1 MSLVDCSINN
11 ITLPKLSSY
20 FDNLNY
26 SNSLTQEEI
35 EELSF
40 TNDLSIEDELD
51 YYSIKPVF
59 GDKIHNELGAIWSK
73 LQDWENYF
81 DRKSHLEEYIK
92 RIKKIMLK
100 IKSENVRTSEY
111 FFGFEVDKV
120 IENALQTNFK
130 ESGYYYSHQIYD
142 LKFAL
147 NLYFYS
153 CLQNDPK
160 FIIKYFDFINQIII
174 NVLRCSSGSRYV
186 SLLNENQVNKITA
199 KIKKNEFKN
208 KIISWFSFKKR

>member
-1 MSLVDCSINN
+1 MSLVDCSANN

-35 EELSF
+35 EELLY
-40 TNDLSIEDELD
+40 TNDLTIEEELE
-51 YYSIKPVF
+51 YYANKPVF
-59 GDKIHNELGAIWSK
+59 GEKIHNELGAIWSK
-73 LQDWENYF
+73 LQDWEKYF
-81 DRKSHLEEYIK
+81 GRKNHLEEYVKRIK
-92 RIKKIMLK
+92 RIILK
-100 IKSENVRTSEY
+100 IKSENVRTSEH

-120 IENALQTNFK
+120 LENALQTNFK
-130 ESGYYYSHQIYD
+130 ESGYHYSHQIYD
-142 LKFAL
+142 LRFAL

-153 CLQNDPK
+153 CLQPDPK

-174 NVLRCSSGSRYV
+174 NVLRCKSGSRYV
-186 SLLNENQVNKITA
+186 SLLNENQVKKITT
-199 KIKKNEFKN
+199 KLRKNEFKN